1 MHNRGQRS
9 LYKPTAACQLTA
21 GLRHGPLCVVLAATI
36 PESSPP
42 PALKLLGDKFV
53 TADGG
58 KEVNIH
64 GINW

>member
-1 MHNRGQRS
+1 VRVR
-9 LYKPTAACQLTA
+9 L
-21 GLRHGPLCVVLAATI
+21 LCCCAVTFPV
-36 PESSPP
+36 SDPP
-42 PALKLLGDKFV
+42 PALKLLGDKLV